1 MEILEEK
8 LGDKVKEY
16 RREIDIITRNASR
29 LQNLAESILQV
40 SRIESGTFSIS
51 VQGNIDIHPLIAQV
65 IEDVEKKYAYTDK
78 AGKVSIVFLPLYEKE
93 RVEKT
98 AKSMDMSMGGID
110 DGNKSGDNST
120 TPTPPK
126 QASQREN
133 VQETSES
140 TQNDN
145 NDKYNNYNNTAR
157 PLYVDCDSQKI
168 AQVIFNLLDNAMKFT
183 FDGKIYV
190 STTITDDEH
199 PQLAPSSSPPPDSAS
214 DIVSASNDH
223 YDASLLN
230 TNTVDVASAATGASK
245 TSINSYTNA
254 NGNNNGNG
262 NVYGQTNSSSSKV
275 LVTVRD
281 TGTGI
286 NSQIKDQLFEKF
298 ATKSRQGTGLGL
310 YLSKKIIESHGG
322 NIWYEKPGEESNTD
336 IDNASNKGDSIKTGT
351 VFKFSIP
358 MTISKNKSIENK
370 K

>member
-78 AGKVSIVFLPLYEKE
+78 AGKVSIVFLPLYE
-93 RVEKT
+93 
-98 AKSMDMSMGGID
+98 
-110 DGNKSGDNST
+110 NKMESIAGKKNDIADRDNINAQ
-120 TPTPPK
+120 TPPK

-133 VQETSES
+133 VQERSES
-140 TQNDN
+140 IQNDN
-145 NDKYNNYNNTAR
+145 NDNNTVR

-199 PQLAPSSSPPPDSAS
+199 TQTAPTVSA
-214 DIVSASNDH
+214 SASNDH
-223 YDASLLN
+223 YDSSLLN
-230 TNTVDVASAATGASK
+230 INTVAVASAATAASE
-245 TSINSYTNA
+245 TSRSIKTNA
-254 NGNNNGNG
+254 NGNNNNGNG
-262 NVYGQTNSSSSKV
+262 NGYGQPNNNNSSSSSSRV

-322 NIWYEKPGEESNTD
+322 YIWYEEPSKENDRD
-336 IDNASNKGDSIKTGT
+336 INDDACKKGDNRKTGT
-351 VFKFSIP
+351 VFRFTIP
-358 MTISKNKSIENK
+358 MTIAKKKSP
-370 K
+370 